1 VVVASLV
8 IVSVA
13 VAVTLILMLAAG
25 GVQASRQGQPPGA
38 GYRGMTR
45 VVVRQGQ
52 TLWSIAA
59 SAEPSADPRVVVQE
73 IIEANALPNTVVR
86 AGELLWVPKR

>member
-1 VVVASLV
+1 VVAGLVIVVVAAALTLV
-8 IVSVA
+8 M
-13 VAVTLILMLAAG
+13 MLAAG
-25 GVQASRQGQPPGA
+25 GVQASGHGQPPSA

-59 SAEPSADPRVVVQE
+59 LAEPSADPRIVVQQ
-73 IIEANALPNTVVR
+73 IIEANALTSTVLR
-86 AGELLWVPKR
+86 AGELLWVPRR